1 MEKIIING
9 KPNTQITE
17 EFSGKAEFF
26 FNIAP
31 KNAKD
36 INAYAAVFFI
46 CAYEN
51 EIAPWVGANHLRVCE
66 NETDLLKQIRFFLG
80 IPQKVEIERKFLIE
94 RPDTDFLKKQKLCK
108 ACDIAQC
115 YISEPYPFRVR
126 KRGLDGD
133 YIYIRTEKR
142 KISELIRTEIE
153 NYITES
159 E

>member
-36 INAYAAVFFI
+36 INAYDAVFFI
-46 CAYEN
+46 GADEN
-51 EIAPWVGANHLRVCE
+51 EIAPWVGANHLRICE

-94 RPDTDFLKKQKLCK
+94 RPDTDFLEKQKLCK
-108 ACDIAQC
+108 A
-115 YISEPYPFRVR
+115 
-126 KRGLDGD
+126 
-133 YIYIRTEKR
+133 
-142 KISELIRTEIE
+142 
-153 NYITES
+153 
-159 E
+159 